1 MHGTGELRGLDGL
14 AQAELIAKGEL
25 TEREL
30 TEAAIERI
38 ESYDGSVNAVVIPH
52 FEQALAELAELALA
66 GRPEGRTTGPLHGVP
81 FLLKDLGPSA
91 AGIEATLGSAFMA
104 GYTPSAGS
112 ELVARFR
119 RAGLR
124 VLGKTN
130 SAEFGV
136 LPTTEPRFHGAT
148 RNPWDL
154 TRSAG
159 GSSGGSAAAVAAG
172 LVPVAHANDAGGSIR
187 IPAAACGVFGL
198 KPTRARTPLGP
209 SVGDLMNG
217 LASEHVVTRSVR
229 DSAAVLDAVAGP
241 SIGDPYWA
249 PPAGPDS
256 YLSATLRDPAR
267 PLRIAVSTA
276 PAVGPVDPECVAA
289 VERTARLCA
298 ELGHQVVWTEPT
310 VGFADLVDPFLV
322 VWAAGV
328 SSAITAAGLL
338 SGRTPAPEL
347 FEELTWSLYER
358 GRAISAADYLLA
370 VIRLQQAARTLGRFQ
385 EDYDALLTPTTA
397 SPAPELGSFS
407 QGTPDQQM
415 ARAVEFVHESPL
427 ANLTGQPA
435 VSVPLQW
442 TADGLPVGVHFTGR
456 FGDEAGLLSL
466 AAQLERAQP
475 WAQRLPELRAETSC
489 SR

>member
-1 MHGTGELRGLDGL
+1 MPRSGELRGLDGL
-14 AQAELIAKGEL
+14 AQAELVAKGEL

-30 TEAAIERI
+30 VEAAVERI
-38 ESYDGSVNAVVIPH
+38 EAWNGDLNAVVIPH
-52 FEQALAELAELALA
+52 FEQALAEASTQST
-66 GRPEGRTTGPLHGVP
+66 PSGPLHGVP

-104 GYTPSAGS
+104 GYTPGAGS
-112 ELVARFR
+112 ELVERFR

-124 VLGKTN
+124 VLGKAN

-136 LPTTEPRFHGAT
+136 LPTTEPRYHGAT

-154 TRSAG
+154 TRSVG

-187 IPAAACGVFGL
+187 IPAGACGVFGL

-241 SIGDPYWA
+241 AVGDPYWA
-249 PPAGPDS
+249 PPGPGGADP
-256 YLSATLRDPAR
+256 YLSATLRDLAR
-267 PLRIAVSTA
+267 PLRIAFSTA

-289 VERTARLCA
+289 VEQAARLCA
-298 ELGHQVVWTEPT
+298 ELGHEVVEAGPS
-310 VGFADLVDPFLV
+310 VGFADLAEPFMV

-338 SGRTPAPEL
+338 SGRTPVPDL
-347 FEELTWSLYER
+347 FEELTWSLYEQ

-370 VIRLQQAARTLGRFQ
+370 VIRLQQAARSLGRFQ
-385 EDYDALLTPTTA
+385 QDYDALLTPTTA
-397 SPAPELGSFS
+397 RPAPELGSFS
-407 QGTPDQQM
+407 QGTPEQQM

-435 VSVPLQW
+435 MSVPLHW
-442 TADGLPVGVHFTGR
+442 TAAGFPVGVHFTGR
-456 FGDEAGLLSL
+456 FGDEAGLLAL

-475 WAQRLPELRAETSC
+475 WAQRLPELGAETSC

>member
-1 MHGTGELRGLDGL
+1 MPRTGELRGLDGL
-14 AQAELIAKGEL
+14 AQAELVAKGEL
-25 TEREL
+25 TGREL
-30 TEAAIERI
+30 VEAAVERI
-38 ESYDGSVNAVVIPH
+38 ETWDGDLNAVVIPH
-52 FEQALAELAELALA
+52 FGQALAELADGPEPA
-66 GRPEGRTTGPLHGVP
+66 GGPLHGVP

-104 GYTPSAGS
+104 GYTPAAGS
-112 ELVARFR
+112 ELVERFR

-136 LPTTEPRFHGAT
+136 LPTTEPRFHGPT
-148 RNPWDL
+148 RNPWDR

-172 LVPVAHANDAGGSIR
+172 LVPIAHANDAGGSIR

-241 SIGDPYWA
+241 AVGDPYWA
-249 PPAGPDS
+249 PPAPDS
-256 YLSATLRDPAR
+256 YLAATLRDPAR

-276 PAVGPVDPECVAA
+276 PAAGPVDPECVAA
-289 VERTARLCA
+289 VERTARLCT
-298 ELGHQVVWTEPT
+298 ELGHQVVWTEPS
-310 VGFADLVDPFLV
+310 VGFADLADPFLV

-328 SSAITAAGLL
+328 SSAITAAGAL
-338 SGRTPAPEL
+338 SGRTPVPEL
-347 FEELTWSLYER
+347 FEELTWSLYEQ
-358 GRAISAADYLLA
+358 GRAVSAADYLLA

-397 SPAPELGSFS
+397 GPAPLLGSFA
-407 QGTPDQQM
+407 QGGTDQQM
-415 ARAVEFVHESPL
+415 ARAVEFVHETPL

-435 VSVPLQW
+435 MSVPLQW
-442 TADGLPVGVHFTGR
+442 TAAGLPVGVHFTGR
-456 FGDEAGLLSL
+456 FGDEAGLLCL